1 MIVRSTTSHTT
12 GNWIRPFGPI
22 IYTNTTSKMMV
33 DEINYFA
40 KNSKTK
46 YNKNL
51 AGNIEQEWTY
61 QMSDQFKEELQSF
74 VFEYMNILE
83 EQLENTYSNNK
94 RPSIHIHE
102 PWVNVQKKGEWN
114 PIHTHGADFSCILYS
129 KIPKELR
136 DEWMHPT
143 QQGNYPTAGKIE
155 LGYGEDLSASRCYM
169 LIKPHAGQFILFP
182 SWLRHH
188 VYPFNSDVERISFS
202 TNFTLQY

>member
-46 YNKNL
+46 YNNNKNL
-51 AGNIEQEWTY
+51 AGNIEQEWAY
-61 QMSDQFKEELQSF
+61 EMSDQFKKELESF
-74 VFEYMNILE
+74 VFDYNDILE
-83 EQLENTYSNNK
+83 EQLGKLPNGK
-94 RPSIHIHE
+94 PSIHIHD

-114 PIHTHGADFSCILYS
+114 PVHTHGADFSCVLYS
-129 KIPKELR
+129 KIPEELKN
-136 DEWMHPT
+136 EWMHPN

-155 LGYGEDLSASRCYM
+155 FGYGEDLSASRCYM
-169 LIKPHAGQFILFP
+169 LIKPHEGQFILFP